1 MEISRPILTDNT
13 TKFFIRSSLKDVRQ
27 FKNKY
32 ITIFVNIGLFLAF
45 FGILGILL
53 YCKYKGKL
61 TPEETRIKDNQKK
74 QYLFEKLHKISY
86 EKRKENQNL
95 ITDLPII

>member
-1 MEISRPILTDNT
+1 MEYSKPLLTELT
-13 TKFFIRSSLKDVRQ
+13 TKFYIKNSLKEVRH

-32 ITIFVNIGLFLAF
+32 ISIIVNILLFLLF
-45 FGILGILL
+45 IGTISL
-53 YCKYKGKL
+53 YLYYKYKGKP
-61 TPEETRIKDNQKK
+61 TPEEIKIKENQKK
-74 QYLFEKLHKISY
+74 HYLFEKLHKISY

>member
-1 MEISRPILTDNT
+1 MEYTKPLLTENT
-13 TKFFIRSSLKDVRQ
+13 TKFFIHNSLKEVRL

-32 ITIFVNIGLFLAF
+32 ITLIVNFLLFIGF
-45 FGILGILL
+45 LGIISLLL
-53 YCKYKGKL
+53 YYKYKGKL
-61 TPEETRIKDNQKK
+61 TPEEIRVKENLKK

-86 EKRKENQNL
+86 EKRKEHQNL

>member
-1 MEISRPILTDNT
+1 MEYTKPLLTENT
-13 TKFFIRSSLKDVRQ
+13 TKFFIHNSLKEVRV

-32 ITIFVNIGLFLAF
+32 ITLIINFLLF
-45 FGILGILL
+45 FGFLGIISLVL

-61 TPEETRIKDNQKK
+61 KPDEIRVKENCKK

-86 EKRKENQNL
+86 EKHKENQNL

>member
-1 MEISRPILTDNT
+1 MEQTKPLLTENI
-13 TKFFIRSSLKDVRQ
+13 TKFYIRSSLKEVRR

-32 ITIFVNIGLFLAF
+32 ITIFVNLALF
-45 FGILGILL
+45 FGFLGIISILL

-61 TPEETRIKDNQKK
+61 TPDEIKSKENLKK

-86 EKRKENQNL
+86 EKQKENQNL